1 MSANGFVIIPTA
13 VFYAQEQGFI
23 TSEMAD
29 CLSLLYRWREHDSNI
44 IHAVSAERLKRGLS
58 LLRPEY
64 GAGKVQFPTAQ
75 ALRNWM
81 RGLWEAGWFTRDYV
95 PGVERTYNVYLQIM
109 GGSTHTFVEY
119 AIGHP
124 KGWAQRWAPSEIEGW
139 AKEAISLSN
148 IKHWKLTSA
157 FQGRAPDVPSFLIE
171 GCTPTPILNDTKD
184 QYPSA
189 ASAAGVPPVVPTA
202 GEIVPPAF
210 PLVDPVH
217 TCGDVSSSP
226 TFPLSNS
233 NPSTGKATP
242 AGRGKLLKTLY
253 TVQAAELKNTVALP
267 RNRHS
272 RVDMTETAYGFEPVV
287 EDFTKWCR
295 ENFERHPKYPL
306 FDYLNI
312 VGERLGAPS
321 VPDPSASNAA
331 DSADDP
337 RLTELSQY
345 VWSQT
350 KFAIDPRK
358 TAKLIAKYG
367 YEYVYGVFKEAVCKK
382 ENHKVDIDPQWVKTL
397 FTEKGGLALITAYRD
412 TVWGNAL
419 LLVLNSARDKS
430 ADMQVAV
437 TVSENICR
445 KLPPATL
452 IQLSEAYTE
461 QQETAEAAKK
471 AADAQKS
478 EKAKQKARDWEAFV
492 SNKLPQRFDLPIDLW
507 FQTNPPPKDY
517 RVKIED
523 VKYRAH
529 ERRVYEL
536 VNAIQMHYVCSQCS
550 SAVLHREDE
559 KCICDQCGT
568 ETIPVIPAKD
578 GKS

>member
-75 ALRNWM
+75 AIRNWM

-139 AKEAISLSN
+139 AKEAVSLSN

-157 FQGRAPDVPSFLIE
+157 FQGRATDVPSFLIE
-171 GCTPTPILNDTKD
+171 GCTPTPIINDTKD
-184 QYPSA
+184 QYHSA
-189 ASAAGVPPVVPTA
+189 AVAAGVSPVVPTA
-202 GEIVPPAF
+202 GEIVPPAS
-210 PLVDPVH
+210 PLVDSVH

-226 TFPLSNS
+226 TLPLSNS

-321 VPDPSASNAA
+321 VPDVSPAKAS
-331 DSADDP
+331 DSKDD
-337 RLTELSQY
+337 SQVLKIGTAIY
-345 VWSQT
+345 KFTGWSPT
-350 KFAIDPRK
+350 NPEKVAE
-358 TAKLIAKYG
+358 LIAMYG
-367 YEYVYGVFKEAVCKK
+367 FADVDGSVRFHLSGADGKPEHSAE
-382 ENHKVDIDPQWVKTL
+382 KVRKAKQLLSDGGALVLITEFRKRYRANTIAL
-397 FTEKGGLALITAYRD
+397 MMETEKITKEYATAWYDAEPEQTRRQWASALRIST
-412 TVWGNAL
+412 
-419 LLVLNSARDKS
+419 
-430 ADMQVAV
+430 Q
-437 TVSENICR
+437 
-445 KLPPATL
+445 KLKA
-452 IQLSEAYTE
+452 
-461 QQETAEAAKK
+461 QQQAEAA
-471 AADAQKS
+471 
-478 EKAKQKARDWEAFV
+478 QKAEEAEQYKQTCAAELETLSTDYDVNIDDWFLTHP
-492 SNKLPQRFDLPIDLW
+492 KPQ
-507 FQTNPPPKDY
+507 DY
-517 RVKIED
+517 RFNWEETEQRIRDRRRYEIQYAFCSECSRQSMTID
-523 VKYRAH
+523 AAEKYHCA
-529 ERRVYEL
+529 
-536 VNAIQMHYVCSQCS
+536 VCN
-550 SAVLHREDE
+550 
-559 KCICDQCGT
+559 K
-568 ETIPVIPAKD
+568 ETLPLKTK